1 MFDVFLHIYREDYI
15 CSNDDTSESKMI
27 HEICKRIT
35 KLRIDYKEKN
45 SNRLIVDT
53 IDEIYGKFLRI
64 FTGALEDAT
73 I

>member
-15 CSNDDTSESKMI
+15 CSNDV
-27 HEICKRIT
+27 KRIT
-35 KLRIDYKEKN
+35 KLRTEYKEKN

-53 IDEIYGKFLRI
+53 TDELYGKFLRI